1 MQREK
6 VLGEQGL
13 LPRDYLLSLMRDE
26 DEDKHVR
33 IDAAKAVAPYVHPR
47 LSQVDAHHT
56 GQLDI
61 RAWLQKLGEPD

>member
-1 MQREK
+1 MWVYKDPEK
-6 VLGEQGL
+6 ELHL
-13 LPRDYLLSLMRDE
+13 
-26 DEDKHVR
+26 R
-33 IDAAKAVAPYVHPR
+33 IDAAKAAAPYEKPR